1 MDEKVT
7 FEKDGGHMAVVAVL
21 VCLPASIFLWPIF
34 MRGFDPRA
42 LEISAYA
49 FPVSALFLYF
59 LYGLWSSCRRKIVLD
74 NHGLLVED
82 LSIHR
87 IPWAEIRDVRVV
99 QQPHLRGPTANW
111 LVLHLKDQRRFSSKL
126 VQKANNLLLGG
137 GLPACNLTVYKGE
150 PAEIRAAILAKMGR
164 DPNKANHG
172 DR

>member
-1 MDEKVT
+1 
-7 FEKDGGHMAVVAVL
+7 
-21 VCLPASIFLWPIF
+21 
-34 MRGFDPRA
+34 
-42 LEISAYA
+42 
-49 FPVSALFLYF
+49 
-59 LYGLWSSCRRKIVLD
+59 
-74 NHGLLVED
+74 LLVED

-137 GLPACNLTVYKGE
+137 GLPACNLTVYKGQ
-150 PAEIRAAILAKMGR
+150 PAEIQAAILARMGCG
-164 DPNKANHG
+164 PNKANHG

>member
-1 MDEKVT
+1 
-7 FEKDGGHMAVVAVL
+7 MAAIAVL
-21 VCLPASIFLWPIF
+21 VCLPASIFLWPLF
-34 MRGFDPRA
+34 MRGFDPTA
-42 LEISAYA
+42 LEISAYT

-74 NHGLLVED
+74 SYGLLVED

-137 GLPACNLTVYKGE
+137 GLPACNLTVYKGQ
-150 PAEIRAAILAKMGR
+150 PAEIQAAILARMGCG
-164 DPNKANHG
+164 PNKANHG